1 MRYAVTAVHAV
12 QLGRGVRIVERFAV
26 TDAFVV
32 WSHAFSCRNTNAL
45 FVPQVS
51 FLAEATDD
59 AFLDV
64 DEGGAWVFACGLLDR
79 AAFAVSLVL
88 FALRSRYLFI
98 NRHRQRLDNILVW
111 LWHWE
116 DVNFVTIWH
125 RHWERMEDVA
135 VGRWHWKNV
144 DHAILGNR
152 HWQRLNDVLL
162 RDWEWKNVD
171 RVTVWYRHWER
182 LDDFLIWHGHRQWLE
197 AGAHLL
203 WQLAAILCD
212 SHVSRL
218 ALATW
223 QADPRAFRIRGI
235 AGGVATLTLAPFLII
250 AAHCWWH
257 GFHLVILCGAF
268 RSRHAEV
275 LFVPQIT
282 LLAKASNDTF
292 LGVHAG
298 LRIFAGGLLDRAAH
312 IQDLVFRA

>member
-144 DHAILGNR
+144 DHAIHGNR

-223 QADPRAFRIRGI
+223 QADPRAFRIRSI

-292 LGVHAG
+292 FGVHAG